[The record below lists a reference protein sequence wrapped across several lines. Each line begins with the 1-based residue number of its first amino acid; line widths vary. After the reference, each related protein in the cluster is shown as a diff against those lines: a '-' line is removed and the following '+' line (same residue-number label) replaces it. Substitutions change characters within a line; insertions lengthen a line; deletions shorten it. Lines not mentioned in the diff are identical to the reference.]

1 VVAPKVKLFLAW
13 MSQYMFLWVFLVANA
28 WFFSSVGSNG
38 RIHVGSNGRIHM
50 IYGGLPAIFC
60 MWKLAVNRCFLR
72 V

>member
-1 VVAPKVKLFLAW
+1 MMGKQTSFTVFAPKVKLFLAW

-38 RIHVGSNGRIHM
+38 RIHM

-60 MWKLAVNRCFLR
+60 RQKMAGN
-72 V
+72 